1 MRRTLVLVAGIAL
14 IAAAC
19 SNETDSESAEAAST
33 TTAPPSTTAVE
44 QTTTTEAVAT
54 TTTTRLPTT
63 TTADESDGPE
73 SNLDNPLVVLEIDF
87 DASFVLIRNTG
98 TEEYDLSGHWIC
110 NRPSYNQLPDQV
122 LAPGDVI
129 ELDVR
134 LLGLRADSGEL
145 ALYTS
150 GDFENSTEIIRYVQW
165 GTDSHGRTDTAVA
178 GGIWPEGDFV
188 DNRGSS
194 IKSSGSNPV
203 SSADWSSL

>member
-1 MRRTLVLVAGIAL
+1 M
-14 IAAAC
+14 
-19 SNETDSESAEAAST
+19 
-33 TTAPPSTTAVE
+33 E
-44 QTTTTEAVAT
+44 QTTTTEAAAPTSTTLPPT
-54 TTTTRLPTT
+54 TTTT
-63 TTADESDGPE
+63 DESDEPK
-73 SNLDNPLVVLEIDF
+73 SNLDSPLVVLEIDF
-87 DASFVLIRNTG
+87 DASFVLIQNDG

-134 LLGLRADSGEL
+134 SLGLRADSGEL

-150 GDFENSTEIIRYVQW
+150 GDFESSTDIIRYVQW

-188 DNRGSS
+188 DNQGSS
-194 IKSSGSNPV
+194 IQSSGSNPV
-203 SSADWSSL
+203 SSSDWSSI

>member
-1 MRRTLVLVAGIAL
+1 MRRVLVLIAGIAL
-14 IAAAC
+14 IGAAC
-19 SNETDSESAEAAST
+19 SGETDSEAAST
-33 TTAPPSTTAVE
+33 ATAPASTTAAE
-44 QTTTTEAVAT
+44 QVTTTAAAAT
-54 TTTTRLPTT
+54 TTLPPTT

-73 SNLDNPLVVLEIDF
+73 SNLDSPLVVLEIDF
-87 DASFVLIRNTG
+87 DSSFILIRNDG
-98 TEEYDLSGHWIC
+98 TEEYDLAGHWIC

-134 LLGLRADSGEL
+134 SLGLRADSGEL

-150 GDFENSTEIIRYVQW
+150 GDFESSTDIIRYVQW

-188 DNRGSS
+188 DNQGSS